1 MDRADSGAIAAV
13 HDAALVHIMVS
24 HHSVFLSCAYARR
37 CTNAEPKVCVENGS
51 HVCQSTS
58 CCDSIS
64 VLHAVLDP
72 MVDKC

>member
-1 MDRADSGAIAAV
+1 MERADSGAIAAV
-13 HDAALVHIMVS
+13 HDAALVHIMVR

-37 CTNAEPKVCVENGS
+37 CTNAEPKVCAKNGS
-51 HVCQSTS
+51 HVCQTTLPAV
-58 CCDSIS
+58 IS